1 MTVEAGDGWCN
12 KAASGGQWG
21 AKGGQWEISGESV
34 GVSMWGQCVGQWEG
48 LGVSGEVRL
57 QSVFLS
63 PILSFN
69 SSWRLS

>member
-34 GVSMWGQCVGQWEG
+34 GVRMWGQGVGQWEG
-48 LGVSGEVRL
+48 LGVSGGQWGGQVAIGV
-57 QSVFLS
+57 SVPHTQL
-63 PILSFN
+63 
-69 SSWRLS
+69 